1 MKFTYFLSCLFLIKI
16 TLTLHNNDIIALK
29 KSLIIFADG
38 VSKELINAKQPVIN
52 SWRRQ
57 MLEVRNMC
65 KTIECNYEYPTS
77 TNFPNRFMSNK
88 CYINNNTY
96 CQTQTE
102 LNSVYKL
109 EEIIHES
116 DFSTSIKLGDE
127 EFGIIANSKTEDAII
142 FEIGESITEGV
153 TDKDAIKIVKKTI

>member
-1 MKFTYFLSCLFLIKI
+1 
-16 TLTLHNNDIIALK
+16 
-29 KSLIIFADG
+29 
-38 VSKELINAKQPVIN
+38 
-52 SWRRQ
+52 

-88 CYINNNTY
+88 CYINNNSY

-142 FEIGESITEGV
+142 FEIGESIVEASEE
-153 TDKDAIKIVKKTI
+153 DENSKKALK

>member
-1 MKFTYFLSCLFLIKI
+1 
-16 TLTLHNNDIIALK
+16 
-29 KSLIIFADG
+29 
-38 VSKELINAKQPVIN
+38 
-52 SWRRQ
+52 
-57 MLEVRNMC
+57 MLEIRNMC
-65 KTIECNYEYPTS
+65 KTIECNYQYPTS
-77 TNFPNRFMSNK
+77 TNFPSRFISNK
-88 CYINNNTY
+88 CYISNNTY

-142 FEIGESITEGV
+142 FEIEKTITEGEN
-153 TDKDAIKIVKKTI
+153 DNQSNKDLKTV

>member
-1 MKFTYFLSCLFLIKI
+1 MKFTILFLISAS
-16 TLTLHNNDIIALK
+16 LSVHNSDIIALK

-88 CYINNNTY
+88 CYINNNSY

-142 FEIGESITEGV
+142 FEIGESIVEASEE
-153 TDKDAIKIVKKTI
+153 DENSKKALK

>member
-1 MKFTYFLSCLFLIKI
+1 MKVICILSFLVLSAY
-16 TLTLHNNDIIALK
+16 TDSSHNNDIISMK

-38 VSKELINAKQPVIN
+38 VSKELINSKQPVIN
-52 SWRRQ
+52 SWRKQ
-57 MLEVRNMC
+57 MLEIRNMC
-65 KTIECNYEYPTS
+65 KTIECNYQYPTS

-88 CYINNNTY
+88 CYINNNRY

-102 LNSVYKL
+102 LDSVYKL

-142 FEIGESITEGV
+142 FEIGENMVEGP
-153 TDKDAIKIVKKTI
+153 TDTKEVKKLA